1 MFVVG
6 DEMRDI
12 DVAIV
17 LLREHILSYLVAA
30 RVSERLLARCC
41 RQLLPVDVD
50 VLQVELEDE
59 VNQLFLSLAIAFT
72 SIDRLVFAKQAERIH

>member
-30 RVSERLLARCC
+30 RVSERLLVRCC

-59 VNQLFLSLAIAFT
+59 VDQLFLSFAIAFA
-72 SIDRLVFAKQAERIH
+72 SIDCLVFAKQAECIN